1 MKIPFLNKTEDDP
14 QRTLDAGT
22 NTGEVR
28 KNSPAAEVPEEE
40 EHSLRR
46 LLIKTGVIII
56 AAWVLLHF
64 VFGIYHLKGN
74 RMYPA
79 LKDGDLIITYRLE
92 VYKPSEVVAY
102 RHDEKVRFGRIAAFP
117 GSTIDADEEGLT
129 VDGVH
134 LSEEVFYPTLMG
146 EGCIDLPYIVPAD
159 CYFVLN
165 DYRIDKSD
173 SRSFGAVSRS
183 DMQGKVIYIFRRRGF

>member
-14 QRTLDAGT
+14 QHKVHAETGSGEIEKAG
-22 NTGEVR
+22 
-28 KNSPAAEVPEEE
+28 PAVNEPQKE

-46 LLIKTGVIII
+46 LLIKTGVIIA
-56 AAWVLLHF
+56 AAWILLHF

-79 LKDGDLIITYRLE
+79 LKDGDLVITYRLE
-92 VYKPSEVVAY
+92 PYKPAEVAAF
-102 RHDEKVRFGRIAAFP
+102 RHDEKIRFGRIVAFP

-134 LSEEVFYPTLMG
+134 LSEEVFYQTLMG
-146 EGCIDLPYIVPAD
+146 EGCIDLPYTVPAD
-159 CYFVLN
+159 SYFVLN
-165 DYRIDKSD
+165 DYRLDKSD
-173 SRSFGAVSRS
+173 SRSFGAISKQ